1 MNNVYLIFVEIW
13 IIILCVIT
21 FIGTNS
27 IFKFDYTGFFSLLY
41 VISSIILIA
50 GLMSKIEKKR
60 VKEILTDIKM
70 ISKLDYQNLKN
81 ISKIDFT
88 ITGDYFVFINRNN
101 KEISFKLE
109 KDNIPKNQE
118 MLIDLDEKYN
128 DIKINTNKK

>member
-1 MNNVYLIFVEIW
+1 MNKFYLIFIEIW
-13 IIILCVIT
+13 LVMLCIIA
-21 FIGTNS
+21 FIGINY

-41 VISSIILIA
+41 VISSIILIV
-50 GLMSKIEKKR
+50 GLMSKIEQKR

-109 KDNIPKNQE
+109 KDNIPKNQK
-118 MLIDLDEKYN
+118 MLIELDEKYN
-128 DIKINTNKK
+128 DIRINTNKK